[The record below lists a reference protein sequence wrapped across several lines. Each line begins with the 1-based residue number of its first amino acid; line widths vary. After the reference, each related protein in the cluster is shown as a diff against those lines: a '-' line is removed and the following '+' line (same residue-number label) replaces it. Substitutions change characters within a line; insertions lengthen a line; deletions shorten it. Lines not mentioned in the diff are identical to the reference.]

1 MFNLSYLSS
10 DKKRLLE
17 RLHDRLSKATTLRT
31 RQEIALEIQE
41 LEAQAK
47 PYIQCDLVEADE
59 LRSQLL
65 NKINILAGL
74 GKAGSV
80 EAFRTHLRDVEFH
93 IQTLQMA
100 EALKEQD
107 KLKPEEGPNLRER
120 SESRAT
126 LEKARKKKQAF
137 GKERW
142 LIGFEDEPDD
152 EKTR

>member
-17 RLHDRLSKATTLRT
+17 RLHERLSKAQTAQT
-31 RQEIALEIQE
+31 RREIALEIQE
-41 LEAQAK
+41 LESQAK
-47 PYIQCDLVEADE
+47 PYIECDLVEADE

-65 NKINILAGL
+65 NKINILSGL

-100 EALKEQD
+100 EALKEKD
-107 KLKPEEGPNLRER
+107 KLKPEEAPNLREK
-120 SESRAT
+120 SETTSGMVR
-126 LEKARKKKQAF
+126 ARKKKQAF

-142 LIGFEDEPDD
+142 LIGFDDEPNDQ
-152 EKTR
+152 KTR